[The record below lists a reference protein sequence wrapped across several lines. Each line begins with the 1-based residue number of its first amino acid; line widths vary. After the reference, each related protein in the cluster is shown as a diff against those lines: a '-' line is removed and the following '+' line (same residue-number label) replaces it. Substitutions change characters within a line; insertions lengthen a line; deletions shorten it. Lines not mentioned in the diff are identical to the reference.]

1 MLFINTYFSMKKLNR
16 VWFILL
22 ISFIVGC
29 NANESFIEPIK
40 PQFETI
46 SFDAVQKQLI
56 SEEDLPNHLQIL
68 ISKWFNEEVK
78 VNGFDGNLIF
88 KFYNYTQKIS
98 SIDNGKRVDL
108 SISFNVFLNKPV
120 QSKKEFIKG
129 EVFSYS
135 TLSGDFTLY
144 EFDTVIQN
152 TQYDLIL
159 RLSRDLKSKI

>member
-1 MLFINTYFSMKKLNR
+1 MKKLNR
-16 VWFILL
+16 VWLILL

-40 PQFETI
+40 PQFETM
-46 SFDAVQKQLI
+46 SFDAVQKKLI
-56 SEEDLPNHLQIL
+56 HEEDLPSNIQIL

-120 QSKKEFIKG
+120 QSKEKFIKG